1 MLQGMRHRGHAL
13 IRTGAPGL
21 LLFALLASG
30 ALAQE
35 PHVDP
40 THGALNW
47 IIGRWYMPVTCE
59 REDGSRVQIEDAIVL
74 RPATE
79 DPAGRSLKAT
89 FFGLDIA
96 DAKRCFTMID
106 SNVRDRRGVL
116 YLTYTSQRRT
126 DLGLKDLRD
135 DLEDGELTYQITR
148 GKLRERNIASGDPP
162 RVLHYTSKDGRL
174 TVKELKRGSDG
185 YKLLST
191 AAPAQPAQ
199 GLAVRWLS
207 LELTGREMDP
217 VKAYI
222 LEDAER
228 RPGR

>member
-1 MLQGMRHRGHAL
+1 MRRRGHAL
-13 IRTGAPGL
+13 VRTGAPGL
-21 LLFALLASG
+21 VLFALLAGTAFAQQG
-30 ALAQE
+30 APP

-59 REDGSRVQIEDAIVL
+59 REDGTQVQIQDAVVL
-74 RPATE
+74 RPAIE

-89 FFGLDIA
+89 FFGLDVA
-96 DAKRCFTMID
+96 DAKRCFTMIN
-106 SNVRDRRGVL
+106 SNVLDRRGVL

-135 DLEDGELTYQITR
+135 ALEDGELTYQITR
-148 GKLRERNIASGDPP
+148 GKLRERDIASGEAP
-162 RVLHYTSKDGRL
+162 RMLDYTSKDGRFIV
-174 TVKELKRGSDG
+174 TQLKRGSDG

-191 AAPAQPAQ
+191 AAPAQPQ
-199 GLAVRWLS
+199 TGGAVRWLS
-207 LELTGREMDP
+207 LELTARTMDP
-217 VKAYI
+217 VKTYI